1 MTATPRPPHV
11 LVTGAAGFV
20 GQALVERHLLPRS
33 REGALTLTLT
43 DRQPCAARAAG
54 VRWIAGDIA
63 DPTLQSQL
71 FESPVDRVFHLAAV
85 VSGEAERDYA
95 LGLRVNLHA
104 TLALLERCRAQHAGA
119 TAGATAG
126 GAAPVRFVF
135 ASSIAVW
142 GSGLPRRVDD
152 RYPVRPRLS
161 YGTHKRMVELALHD
175 LTRRGELDGRAL
187 RLSGVVARPRASGAA
202 LSSFNSDLL
211 REPLQGREVTCPVG
225 ADGCIW
231 LARRTT
237 TADQLWAL
245 GELDAPR
252 WHSACAAHGSDGAVN
267 APTWPV
273 RIEALLAAL
282 GEIDPAAPSRIR
294 FAPDAALQAQF
305 GHWPVEVDFA
315 LARDLGL
322 TDDRA
327 RHGERL
333 ADFVRGALADAAC
346 VEVAPEAGAAAD
358 TIPHE
363 RALRP

>member
-1 MTATPRPPHV
+1 MTTVPRKPHV

-20 GQALVERHLLPRS
+20 GRALVERHLLPRA
-33 REGALTLTLT
+33 RAGALALTLT
-43 DRQPCAARAAG
+43 DRQPGEWPTDGA
-54 VRWIAGDIA
+54 RWIAGDVA
-63 DPTLQSQL
+63 DASLQARL
-71 FESPVDRVFHLAAV
+71 FESPLDTVFHLAAV

-104 TLALLERCRAQHAGA
+104 TLALLERCRAPRR
-119 TAGATAG
+119 G
-126 GAAPVRFVF
+126 GASPRRFVF

-142 GSGLPRRVDD
+142 GTGLPRRVDD
-152 RYPVRPRLS
+152 HHPVRPRLS

-211 REPLQGREVTCPVG
+211 REPLEGREVACPV
-225 ADGCIW
+225 AAQGCIW

-245 GELDAPR
+245 GALDASR
-252 WHSACAAHGSDGAVN
+252 WHDACAAHGSDGAVN

-273 RIEALLAAL
+273 RIPALLQAL
-282 GEIDPAAPSRIR
+282 GEIDAQAPARIR

-305 GHWPVEVDFA
+305 GDWPLEADFA

-322 TDDRA
+322 GDDRQ

-333 ADFVRGALADAAC
+333 ADFVRGALADATG
-346 VEVAPEAGAAAD
+346 VEAAPETTPTREA
-358 TIPHE
+358 E
-363 RALRP
+363 RP